1 MDNDVYIRVKQF
13 KKLYPLTVAH
23 RLKKHSK
30 IVQMHINPDE
40 RLLYAFPA
48 QRNES
53 SFIMI
58 NSCVVAIT
66 NKRVIIGQKRVL
78 WGYFFTT
85 ITPDMYN
92 DLQVNKNL
100 LWSSI
105 SIDTIKENIFLSN
118 IDPKGAIEVETQITD
133 FMMKEKRKYGKKAD

>member
-1 MDNDVYIRVKQF
+1 MDDVYIRVKQF
-13 KKLYPLTVAH
+13 KKLYPLTIAH

-30 IVQMHINPDE
+30 VVQMHINPDE
-40 RLLYAFPA
+40 KLLYAFPA
-48 QRNES
+48 QKNES
-53 SFIMI
+53 SFITI
-58 NSCVVAIT
+58 NTCVVAIT
-66 NKRVIIGQKRVL
+66 NKRILIGQKRVL

-92 DLQVNKNL
+92 DLQISKNL

-105 SIDTIKENIFLSN
+105 EIDTVKESIYLTN

-133 FMMKEKRKYGKKAD
+133 FMMKEKRKYAKKAN

>member
-1 MDNDVYIRVKQF
+1 MDKDVYIRVKQF

-40 RLLYAFPA
+40 KLLYAFPA

-53 SFIMI
+53 SFILI

-66 NKRVIIGQKRVL
+66 NKRLIIGQKRVL

-92 DLQVNKNL
+92 DLQVNKNM

-105 SIDTIKENIFLSN
+105 SIDTIKENIYLSN
-118 IDPKGAIEVETQITD
+118 IDPKGAVEVETQITD
-133 FMMKEKRKYGKKAD
+133 FMMKEKRKYGRKAD

>member
-1 MDNDVYIRVKQF
+1 MDDVYIRVKQF
-13 KKLYPLTVAH
+13 KKLYPLTIAH

-30 IVQMHINPDE
+30 VVQMHINPDE
-40 RLLYAFPA
+40 KLLYAFPA
-48 QRNES
+48 QKNES
-53 SFIMI
+53 SFITI
-58 NSCVVAIT
+58 NTCVVAIT
-66 NKRVIIGQKRVL
+66 NKRILIGQKRVL

-92 DLQVNKNL
+92 DLQISKNL

-105 SIDTIKENIFLSN
+105 EIDTVKENIYLTN

-133 FMMKEKRKYGKKAD
+133 FMMKEKRKYAKKAN

>member
-1 MDNDVYIRVKQF
+1 MDDVYIRVKQF
-13 KKLYPLTVAH
+13 KKLYPLTIAH

-30 IVQMHINPDE
+30 VVQMHINPDE
-40 RLLYAFPA
+40 KLLYAFPA
-48 QRNES
+48 QKNES
-53 SFIMI
+53 SFITI
-58 NSCVVAIT
+58 NTCVVAIT
-66 NKRVIIGQKRVL
+66 NKRILIGQKRVL

-92 DLQVNKNL
+92 DLQISKNL

-105 SIDTIKENIFLSN
+105 EIDTVKERIYLTN

-133 FMMKEKRKYGKKAD
+133 FMMKEKRKYAKKAN